1 MESCLNQIAMT
12 KHFNI
17 TITGK
22 VQGVFFRAGAEAE
35 ALKMGVSGFTRNEP
49 NGDVY
54 IEAEGNPDPLAHFLE
69 WCNKGPEKAKV
80 IRVLVEDAEVT
91 GFTSFEIRR

>member
-1 MESCLNQIAMT
+1 MI

-22 VQGVFFRAGAEAE
+22 VQGVFFRVNAEAE
-35 ALKMGVSGFTRNEP
+35 AKKLGVFGFARNEP

-54 IEAEGNPDPLAHFLE
+54 IEAEANDDHLAHFLE
-69 WCNKGPEKAKV
+69 WCNKGPEKARV
-80 IRVLVEDAEVT
+80 ERVLVEEAEPA
-91 GFTSFEIRR
+91 GYTSFEIRR